1 MDNAQMKKTLE
12 KTRAELAECL
22 EDLELFRLLAHNIQ
36 VGTFLQQDG
45 KFLYIND
52 QMALYAGYSRNDLL
66 GRDFLEFVHPDDR
79 EMVVSRAIA
88 RCRGEDVPNCYDFRV
103 VHRDGS
109 TVWVRLLAA
118 AVTYRGRPAVV
129 GNFVDITGRVREMQ
143 KLEEATSSLSE
154 KLTEKEMELAKRAQE
169 LTAVNKALQQIAAQ
183 SRSDVVHFKNRVMG
197 NVEELVMPLIGRMKE
212 GPLTDDQM
220 VSINVLESN
229 LTQIMDSFVA
239 RMGTRERNL
248 SPREMEVANLVRQ
261 GHSSKEIASILQTTR
276 RAVEFHR
283 DNIRKK
289 LGIKKSR
296 KNLRSFLTAN

>member
-1 MDNAQMKKTLE
+1 MDTAQLKKELE
-12 KTRAELAECL
+12 KTRAELDECL
-22 EDLELFRLLAHNIQ
+22 KDLELFRIIAHSTQ

-45 KFLYIND
+45 RFLYINE
-52 QMALYAGYSRNDLL
+52 QLALYAGYSINDLL
-66 GRDFLEFVHPDDR
+66 GRDFMEFVHPDDR
-79 EMVVSRAIA
+79 EMVASRAIA

-103 VHRDGS
+103 IHRDGS
-109 TVWVRLLAA
+109 TLWVRLLAS
-118 AVTYRGRPAVV
+118 AVNYKGRPAVV
-129 GNFVDITGRVREMQ
+129 GNFVDITWRMMEMR
-143 KLEEATSSLSE
+143 KLEDASSSLSE
-154 KLTEKEMELAKRAQE
+154 KLSEKERELASRAQE
-169 LTAVNKALQQIAAQ
+169 LAAVNKALQQIAAQ
-183 SRSDVVHFKNRVMG
+183 ARNDVVHFKSRVTG
-197 NVEELVMPLIGRMKE
+197 NVEELVLPLIGRLKE
-212 GPLTDDQM
+212 GPLTEDQM

-261 GHSSKEIASILQTTR
+261 GHSSKEIASILLTTR

-296 KNLRSFLTAN
+296 KNLRAFLTAN

>member
-1 MDNAQMKKTLE
+1 MDTAAIKKELL
-12 KTRAELAECL
+12 KTRAELSECL
-22 EDLELFRLLAHNIQ
+22 EDLELFRLLVHNNQ

-52 QMALYAGYSRNDLL
+52 QLALYAGYSRNDIL
-66 GRDFLEFVHPDDR
+66 GRDFIDFVHPDDR

-88 RCRGEDVPNCYDFRV
+88 RCRGENVPSRYDMRV
-103 VHRDGS
+103 IHRDGS

-118 AVTYRGRPAVV
+118 AVTYQGRPAVA
-129 GNFVDITGRVREMQ
+129 GNFMDITGRVIEMQ
-143 KLEEATSSLSE
+143 KLEDVTLSLSE

-183 SRSDVVHFKNRVMG
+183 SRSDVIHFKNRVMG
-197 NVEELVMPLIGRMKE
+197 NVDELVMPLISRLKD
-212 GPLTDDQM
+212 GPLNDDQT

-239 RMGTRERNL
+239 RMGSRERNL
-248 SPREMEVANLVRQ
+248 SPKEMEVANLVRQ

-296 KNLRSFLTAN
+296 KNLRGFLNAN